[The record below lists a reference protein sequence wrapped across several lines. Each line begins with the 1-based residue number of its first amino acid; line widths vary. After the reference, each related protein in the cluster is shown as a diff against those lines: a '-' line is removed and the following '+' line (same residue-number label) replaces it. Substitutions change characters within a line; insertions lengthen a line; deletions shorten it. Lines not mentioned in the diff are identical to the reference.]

1 MKSNFEKGKRIE
13 SLDELYSCEFIIFD
27 YGGFY
32 KVYHNGWFNSWQVRN
47 CINLINNGC
56 LFKAEK
62 VEKSSVLVLGY
73 DGLKDSEGHV
83 YYESC
88 WNSDNGI
95 DFVFI
100 DKEYSDCCLTNI
112 KHYKEFKTKDYVD
125 TLNLGIKLAN
135 NGISKVC
142 LDKKGVVD

>member
-1 MKSNFEKGKRIE
+1 M
-13 SLDELYSCEFIIFD
+13 
-27 YGGFY
+27 
-32 KVYHNGWFNSWQVRN
+32 
-47 CINLINNGC
+47 NLINKSC

-88 WNSDNGI
+88 WNSDNEI

-100 DKEYSDCCLTNI
+100 DKEYRDCYLTNI

-125 TLNLGIKLAN
+125 ALNLGIKLAN

-142 LDKKGVVD
+142 LDKKRMVN